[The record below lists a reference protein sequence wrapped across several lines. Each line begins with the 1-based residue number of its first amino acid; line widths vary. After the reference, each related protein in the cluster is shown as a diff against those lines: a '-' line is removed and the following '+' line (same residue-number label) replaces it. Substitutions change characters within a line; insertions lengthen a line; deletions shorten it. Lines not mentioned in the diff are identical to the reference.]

1 MDWRSQKQ
9 TQTNP
14 IDTQCHPG
22 LEPPVQSVFEPFVT
36 PPPALQIRYG
46 YGWHLQ
52 AQLVG
57 ASKQPSGRIQQLSC
71 LKSHASGLEKMN
83 KRTQFQKTQN
93 EYKSF
98 LQKD

>member
-1 MDWRSQKQ
+1 
-9 TQTNP
+9 
-14 IDTQCHPG
+14 
-22 LEPPVQSVFEPFVT
+22 
-36 PPPALQIRYG
+36 
-46 YGWHLQ
+46 
-52 AQLVG
+52 VG